1 MNNIERKRDPMPLP
15 KKFYQAL
22 SLVAMGLVLLGCSVE
37 ANTPEA
43 TVKKLAD
50 WYLKNG
56 FKDGY
61 SALLKIEDAKPLFD
75 PAVIRLLVEAKVERD
90 RQIKAHPGDKPAFVD
105 NTLITGFQDRVD
117 QYRIIETRQ
126 WGEIAHS
133 ELAWATL
140 GDKTF
145 YDTKVLL
152 RKTPEGWRITDIIY
166 DENDPAN
173 RLTEALRIDH

>member
-1 MNNIERKRDPMPLP
+1 MPLP

-22 SLVAMGLVLLGCSVE
+22 SLVVMGLVLLGCSVE

-56 FKDGY
+56 FKEGY
-61 SALLKIEDAKPLFD
+61 SALLKVEDAKPLFD
-75 PAVIRLLVEAKVERD
+75 PAVIRLLAEAKVERD

-117 QYRIIETRQ
+117 QYRILETRQ
-126 WGEIAHS
+126 WGRSPIQNWPGPR
-133 ELAWATL
+133 WATRPSMTP
-140 GDKTF
+140 KCCCARR
-145 YDTKVLL
+145 
-152 RKTPEGWRITDIIY
+152 RKAGASPISSTMKITR
-166 DENDPAN
+166 P
-173 RLTEALRIDH
+173 TG